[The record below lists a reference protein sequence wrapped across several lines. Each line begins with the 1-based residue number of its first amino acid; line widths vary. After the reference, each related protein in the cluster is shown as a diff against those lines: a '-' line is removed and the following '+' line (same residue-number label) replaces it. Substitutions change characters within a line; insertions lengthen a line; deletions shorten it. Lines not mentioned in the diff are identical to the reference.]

1 MHSTRE
7 KFLIALV
14 AGLVVTA
21 TALIVN
27 ATSVPFD
34 RDVWTRI
41 AVGDFIAGLIAA
53 LVALA
58 IQLKNDGAYFRFAM
72 ERAAI
77 VAELNHHVRNAV
89 FPLCLAVQRSGD
101 VESNRLANEAVE
113 RINVAL
119 RDAITDAFSRN
130 VDYGEQVRPIVARER
145 SAA

>member
-7 KFLIALV
+7 KFLISLV

-34 RDVWTRI
+34 RDVWMRI

-58 IQLKNDGAYFRFAM
+58 IQLKNDGSYFRFAM

-130 VDYGEQVRPIVARER
+130 VDYGGQVRPIVARER